1 MNIYTILI
9 ADDHPIFLKG
19 LSIMLNEVSEFKVIG
34 EVSNGEEMLD
44 MLQMLSDSLPDVVIT
59 DIKMP
64 RLDGIEATKRATE
77 LYPEL
82 NIIALT
88 MFGEH
93 KYLKMMAEAGAK
105 GFLQKSVTRDELEKA
120 IKSVCNGNAYFST
133 EIMTDLASV
142 KPQKGNAIFI
152 EELNEHFTPR
162 ELKVLKLIIKGLS
175 SQEIADAMFISP
187 RTVEGHRANLISKTG
202 TKNMVDLAIYAIR
215 NHLVEM

>member
-142 KPQKGNAIFI
+142 KPQKEQAIFI

-162 ELKVLKLIIKGLS
+162 ELKVLKLIVKGLS

-215 NHLVEM
+215 NHLVEI

>member
-19 LSIMLNEVSEFKVIG
+19 LSMMLNEVSEFKVIG
-34 EVSNGEEMLD
+34 EVSNGKEMLE
-44 MLQMLSDSLPDVVIT
+44 MLEMYSDSLPDVVIT

-64 RLDGIEATKRATE
+64 GLDGIEATRRAIE
-77 LYPEL
+77 RFPAL

-93 KYLKMMAEAGAK
+93 KYLKMMAEVGAK

-120 IKSVCNGNAYFST
+120 IKSVCNGNAYFSN
-133 EIMTDLASV
+133 EIMSDLASV
-142 KPQKGNAIFI
+142 IPRKEQAIFI

-162 ELKVLKLIIKGLS
+162 ELKVLKLIVKGLS
-175 SQEIADAMFISP
+175 SQEIADEMFISP
-187 RTVEGHRANLISKTG
+187 RTVEGHRANLIGKTG

-215 NHLVEM
+215 NHLVEI

>member
-19 LSIMLNEVSEFKVIG
+19 LSMMLNEVSEFKVIG
-34 EVSNGEEMLD
+34 EVSNGKEMLEMLD
-44 MLQMLSDSLPDVVIT
+44 MYSDSLPDVVIT

-64 RLDGIEATKRATE
+64 GLDGIEATRRAIE
-77 LYPEL
+77 RFPSL

-93 KYLKMMAEAGAK
+93 KYLKMMAEVGAK

-120 IKSVCNGNAYFST
+120 IKSVCNGNAYFSN
-133 EIMTDLASV
+133 EIMSDLASV
-142 KPQKGNAIFI
+142 IPRKEQAIFI
-152 EELNEHFTPR
+152 EELNEHFTFR
-162 ELKVLKLIIKGLS
+162 ELKVLKLIVKGLS
-175 SQEIADAMFISP
+175 SQEIADEMFISP
-187 RTVEGHRANLISKTG
+187 RTVEGHRANLIGKTG

-215 NHLVEM
+215 NHLVEI